1 MKDLKNKRLLV
12 LGGSIWKDAIKQFAK
27 DYDVTIIAA
36 GLYHAGIFDVA
47 DESYY
52 IDTIDSDIMKEFIK
66 EKNIDGVYMGGSELI
81 ISNACK
87 YINELGLPCYC
98 TNEQWNYLQNKE
110 NFKNLCV
117 AHDIPVVPKYTL
129 TSTEINYPV
138 ITKPV
143 DGCGSSGFSVCNNKE
158 ELITGYNLAKE
169 NSTSGN
175 VIIEKFVKNDGVVVF
190 YTISNG
196 RLYFSGLEDKYPVRY
211 EKEGSYVGG
220 LFVFESYLTEE
231 FRLRYEDKIKRM
243 FNSIGIKEGTVWI
256 EIFNDNG
263 NFYFNEVGFRYG
275 GSASIYPIDYL
286 YNINQV
292 YSDMYYALTG
302 ESCIVWN
309 KSIIKNSIQK
319 CRRYAVYP
327 IHMKAGKIDSFEGHE
342 ELLANNRIVAMPII
356 KSIGQEIEQT
366 GSFSQAVALVH
377 FVFNTDNE
385 CVDLLNLIHRTFK
398 VRDSDG
404 NDLVNRM
411 LNTENLILR

>member
-1 MKDLKNKRLLV
+1 MKVLKNKRLLV
-12 LGGSIWKDAIKQFAK
+12 LGGSIWKDAIKQFAE

-36 GLYHAGIFDVA
+36 GLYHAGIFDIA
-47 DESYY
+47 DEYYY
-52 IDTIDSDIMKEFIK
+52 IDTINSEIMKEFIK
-66 EKNIDGVYMGGSELI
+66 EKKIDGVYMGGSELI

-98 TNEQWNYLQNKE
+98 TIDQWNYLQNKE
-110 NFKNLCV
+110 KFKELCIV
-117 AHDIPVVPKYTL
+117 HDIPVVPKYTL
-129 TSTEINYPV
+129 ESTNINYPV

-158 ELITGYNLAKE
+158 ELIKGYNLAKD

-190 YTISNG
+190 YTFSNG
-196 RLYFSGLEDKYPVRY
+196 KLHFSGLEDKYPVRY

-220 LFVFESYLTEE
+220 LFVFESSLTNK
-231 FRLRYEDKIKRM
+231 FRTMYETKIEKM
-243 FNSIGIKEGTVWI
+243 FNSIGIKEGTIWI

-275 GSASIYPIDYL
+275 GSASIYPINYL
-286 YNINQV
+286 YKINQV
-292 YSDMYYALTG
+292 YSDIYYALTG
-302 ESCIVWN
+302 ESCIEWD
-309 KSIIKNSIQK
+309 KSIIKDNIQK

-327 IHMKAGKIDSFEGHE
+327 IHMNAGTIESFKGHE
-342 ELLANNRIVAMPII
+342 TLLTDNRIVAMPII
-356 KSIGQEIEQT
+356 KSVGQEIKQT

-377 FVFNTDNE
+377 FVFNTDSE
-385 CVDLLNLIHRTFK
+385 CNDIINHIHNTFK
-398 VRDSDG
+398 VIDSNGD
-404 NDLVNRM
+404 NLVHKM